1 MTNSIKQDL
10 EQFYEYEKF
19 DLDSLDQ
26 VKFRKAI
33 VKEINQACPL
43 TTIQDNFD
51 EWILYN
57 APTSRASEE
66 CERITLDA
74 NQLGVMYGSK
84 LIENYER
91 HNEILPQ
98 TDRSKANKNKADVSF
113 GMEEIFRQRLR
124 GEDASAFSN

>member
-19 DLDSLDQ
+19 DLESLDQ

-57 APTSRASEE
+57 SQSSRVIEE
-66 CERITLDA
+66 CDRVPLNA
-74 NQLGVMYGSK
+74 NQLSIMFGLK
-84 LIENYER
+84 LIQNYER
-91 HNEILPQ
+91 YNEILP
-98 TDRSKANKNKADVSF
+98 
-113 GMEEIFRQRLR
+113 
-124 GEDASAFSN
+124 